1 MSYAVYKTEA
11 IVVRTIPSGEANM
24 DVVFLTRDL
33 GKITARVQAGRK
45 IESKMRMQLA
55 RYAHVVIDV
64 VHGRQVWRL
73 TGIASAGPER
83 VFQDESFL
91 KGWHR
96 AVTLAEFLIRGE
108 EPHPELF
115 DFFAAFMKSSGQE
128 LPQEGVELFGVI
140 HVLLALGYWHG
151 EALPAV
157 LTREIAD
164 SLTVRRKEL
173 VKMINEALEAT
184 QIVV

>member
-11 IVVRTIPSGEANM
+11 IVIRTIPSGEANL

-64 VHGRQVWRL
+64 VHGRQLWRL
-73 TGIASAGPER
+73 TGVAAVGSEN
-83 VFQDESFL
+83 VFVNETFL

-96 AVTLAEFLIRGE
+96 AITLAEFLIRGE
-108 EPHPELF
+108 DPHPELF
-115 DFFAAFMKSSGQE
+115 DFFIHLMQASGMNI
-128 LPQEGVELFGVI
+128 PSEGVELFGVI
-140 HVLLALGYWHG
+140 HVLTALGYWHG
-151 EALPAV
+151 ETLPPV
-157 LTREIAD
+157 LNREIAD
-164 SLTVRRKEL
+164 VLTSRRKEL
-173 VKMINEALEAT
+173 VRMINDSLEAT
-184 QIVV
+184 QIMV